1 MNFSPCRDVCCH
13 QRRRPARW
21 ALAGW
26 LLLLAA
32 PAWANVQD
40 KRQVEPSE
48 LRSLSIEELMEV
60 EVTSVSRR
68 TERFSETAAALTVI
82 TNEDIRRS
90 GVRSL
95 PEALRLANALHVA
108 RMDSRTWAI
117 SARGFNITTANKML
131 VMIDG
136 RTVYT
141 AVFSGVFWDV
151 QDLPLDDVD
160 RIEIIR
166 GPGAALWGA
175 NAVNGVINIVTRS
188 SRDTQGGLV
197 TAGVGTEERG
207 FADVRHGGKLGER
220 AWYRAYGKY
229 RYIDALALANGDS
242 AEDPLRTAQGGF
254 RVDGDFSDRDA
265 YTVQG
270 DVYGGVIGERVRE
283 DTEVDGGNLL
293 GRWSRRFSENSS
305 MELQVYWD
313 RSSRIVPNQ
322 FIENRRDTWDVDF
335 QHRLPV
341 GQRHDVLWGLG
352 YRISSDDLDN
362 APQIVWEPTERT
374 LNLFSAFAQDEITL
388 VPDRVRL
395 TVGSK
400 FEVHES
406 TGLEVQP
413 NVRLGWTLDDRQILW
428 GAVSRAVR
436 EPTRIDE
443 DVRFLAGPVVFLQGS
458 RDFESETVVA
468 YEVGYRLQP
477 RPTASLE
484 IATFYNVYD
493 NLRSQEPPA
502 NGAPFPITL
511 GNKLNAE
518 TYGAEARF
526 SVQVAPWWR
535 LYNSVAYFHKD
546 LSLDPDSR
554 DPTGGLGEGNDPDY
568 RFTIRSLMDLPGR
581 MELDAWLR
589 HVDELPAS
597 FVSAYTELDI
607 RLGWRM
613 SDRLDLSL
621 VGQNLLHDQ
630 HLEFPTTVPKEVQR
644 GVYGRATWRF

>member
-1 MNFSPCRDVCCH
+1 MNFSAN
-13 QRRRPARW
+13 RRVFRPQWRSRLPW
-21 ALAGW
+21 ALAAW
-26 LLLLAA
+26 LLAA
-32 PAWANVQD
+32 SAAAALQD
-40 KRQVEPSE
+40 ERQVDPSE

-68 TERFSETAAALTVI
+68 IERFSQTSAALTVI

-90 GVRSL
+90 GARSL
-95 PEALRLANALHVA
+95 PEALRLANSLHVA
-108 RMDSRTWAI
+108 RVDSRTWAI
-117 SARGFNITTANKML
+117 SARGFNISTANKML

-141 AVFSGVFWDV
+141 PVFSGVFWDV

-188 SRDTQGGLV
+188 ARETQGGLV
-197 TAGVGTEERG
+197 TAGAGTEERG
-207 FADVRHGGKLGER
+207 FGDVRHGGALGER
-220 AWYRAYGKY
+220 TWYRVYGKY
-229 RYIDALALANGDS
+229 RYVDALALAAGGS

-254 RVDGDFSDRDA
+254 RVDGDLSDRDA
-265 YTVQG
+265 FTVQG
-270 DVYGGVIGERVRE
+270 DVYAGVIGELARE

-293 GRWSRRFSENSS
+293 GRWSRRFSAASS

-322 FIENRRDTWDVDF
+322 FIENRRDTWDLDF

-352 YRISSDDLDN
+352 YRVSSDDLDN

-374 LNLFSAFAQDEITL
+374 IELFSAFGQDEIAL

-413 NVRLGWTLDDRQILW
+413 NVRLAWTPDDRRTLW
-428 GAVSRAVR
+428 GSVSRAVR
-436 EPTRIDE
+436 SPTRIDE
-443 DVRFLAGPVVFLQGS
+443 DIRFLVGPVVFLQGS
-458 RDFESETVVA
+458 RDFESETVLA

-477 RPTASLE
+477 SPASSVE
-484 IATFYNVYD
+484 IAAFYNVYD

-502 NGAPFPITL
+502 NGAPVPITL
-511 GNKLNAE
+511 ANNLNAE
-518 TYGAEARF
+518 TYGAEARYN
-526 SVQVAPWWR
+526 VQVAPWWR
-535 LYNSVAYFHKD
+535 LYNSVAYIHKD
-546 LSLDPDSR
+546 LSLDPGSR
-554 DPTGGLGEGNDPDY
+554 DPTGGVGEGNDPDY
-568 RFTIRSLMDLPGR
+568 RFTIRSFIDLPGR
-581 MELDAWLR
+581 FELDAWLR
-589 HVDELPAS
+589 HVDELPAP
-597 FVSAYTELDI
+597 FVPAYTELDI
-607 RLGWRM
+607 HLGWRM
-613 SDRLDLSL
+613 SDRLELAL

-630 HLEFPTTVPKEVQR
+630 HREFPTTVPKEVQR
-644 GVYGRATWRF
+644 GVYGKATWRF

>member
-1 MNFSPCRDVCCH
+1 MNFSAN
-13 QRRRPARW
+13 RRVFRPRWRSRLPW
-21 ALAGW
+21 ALAAW
-26 LLLLAA
+26 LLAA
-32 PAWANVQD
+32 PASAAQD
-40 KRQVEPSE
+40 ERQVDPSE

-68 TERFSETAAALTVI
+68 IERFSQTSAALTVI

-108 RMDSRTWAI
+108 RVDSRTWAI
-117 SARGFNITTANKML
+117 SARGFNISTANKML

-141 AVFSGVFWDV
+141 PVFSGVFWDV

-175 NAVNGVINIVTRS
+175 NAVNGVINILTRS
-188 SRDTQGGLV
+188 ARETRGGLV
-197 TAGVGTEERG
+197 TAGAGTEERG
-207 FADVRHGGKLGER
+207 FGAVRHGGALGER
-220 AWYRAYGKY
+220 TWYRVYGKY
-229 RYIDALALANGDS
+229 RYIDALALAAGGS

-254 RVDGDFSDRDA
+254 RVDGDLSDRDA
-265 YTVQG
+265 FTVQG
-270 DVYGGVIGERVRE
+270 DVYAGVIGELARE

-293 GRWSRRFSENSS
+293 GRWSRRFSEASS

-322 FIENRRDTWDVDF
+322 FIENRRDTWDLDF
-335 QHRLPV
+335 QHRLPA

-374 LNLFSAFAQDEITL
+374 IELFSAFGQDEITL

-406 TGLEVQP
+406 TGLEIQP
-413 NVRLGWTLDDRQILW
+413 NVRLAWTPDDRRTLW
-428 GAVSRAVR
+428 GSISRAVR
-436 EPTRIDE
+436 SPTRIDE

-458 RDFESETVVA
+458 RDFESETVLA
-468 YEVGYRLQP
+468 YEVGYRFQP
-477 RPTASLE
+477 SPASSFE
-484 IATFYNVYD
+484 IAAFYNVYD

-502 NGAPFPITL
+502 TGAPVPITL
-511 GNKLNAE
+511 ANHLNAE
-518 TYGAEARF
+518 TYGAEARYN
-526 SVQVAPWWR
+526 VQVASWWR
-535 LYNSVAYFHKD
+535 LYNSFAYFHKD
-546 LSLDPDSR
+546 LSLDPGSR
-554 DPTGGLGEGNDPDY
+554 DPTGGVGEGNDPDY
-568 RFTIRSLMDLPGR
+568 RFTIRSFMDLPGR
-581 MELDAWLR
+581 FELDAWLR
-589 HVDELPAS
+589 HVDELPAPL
-597 FVSAYTELDI
+597 VPAYTELDI
-607 RLGWRM
+607 HLGWRM
-613 SDRLDLSL
+613 SDRLELAL

-630 HLEFPTTVPKEVQR
+630 HREFSTPVPKEVQR
-644 GVYGRATWRF
+644 GVYGKATWRF

>member
-1 MNFSPCRDVCCH
+1 MP
-13 QRRRPARW
+13 W
-21 ALAGW
+21 ALAAW
-26 LLLLAA
+26 LLAA
-32 PAWANVQD
+32 PASAGAQD
-40 KRQVEPSE
+40 ERQVDPSE

-68 TERFSETAAALTVI
+68 IERFSQTSASLTVI

-95 PEALRLANALHVA
+95 PEALRLANSLHVA
-108 RMDSRTWAI
+108 RVDSRTWAI
-117 SARGFNITTANKML
+117 SARGFNISTANKML

-141 AVFSGVFWDV
+141 PVFSGVFWDV

-188 SRDTQGGLV
+188 ARETQGGLA
-197 TAGVGTEERG
+197 TAGAGTEERG
-207 FADVRHGGKLGER
+207 FGGVRHGGALGER
-220 AWYRAYGKY
+220 TWYRVYGKY
-229 RYIDALALANGDS
+229 RYIDALALAAGGS

-254 RVDGDFSDRDA
+254 RVDGDLSDRDA
-265 YTVQG
+265 FTVQG
-270 DVYGGVIGERVRE
+270 DVYAGIIGELARE

-293 GRWSRRFSENSS
+293 GRWSRRFSDVSS
-305 MELQVYWD
+305 LELQVYWD

-322 FIENRRDTWDVDF
+322 FIENRRDTWDLDF
-335 QHRLPV
+335 QHRLPA
-341 GQRHDVLWGLG
+341 GQRHDILWGLG
-352 YRISSDDLDN
+352 YRVSSDDLDN

-374 LNLFSAFAQDEITL
+374 IELFSAFGQDEISL
-388 VPDRVRL
+388 VPDRLRL

-413 NVRLGWTLDDRQILW
+413 NVRLAWTPDDRRTFW

-443 DVRFLAGPVVFLQGS
+443 DIRFLVGPVVFLQGS
-458 RDFESETVVA
+458 RDFESETVLA
-468 YEVGYRLQP
+468 YEVGYRHQP
-477 RPTASLE
+477 RPAASVEITA
-484 IATFYNVYD
+484 FYNVYD
-493 NLRSQEPPA
+493 HLRSQEPPA

-511 GNKLNAE
+511 ANNLNAE

-526 SVQVAPWWR
+526 NVQIAPWWR
-535 LYNSVAYFHKD
+535 LYNSVAYLHKD
-546 LSLDPDSR
+546 LSLDPGSR
-554 DPTGGLGEGNDPDY
+554 DPTGGTGEGNDPDY
-568 RFTIRSLMDLPGR
+568 HFTIRSFIDLPGR
-581 MELDAWLR
+581 FELDAWLR
-589 HVDELPAS
+589 HVDELPAP
-597 FVSAYTELDI
+597 FVPAYTELDI
-607 RLGWRM
+607 HLGWRM
-613 SDRLDLSL
+613 SDRLELAL

-630 HLEFPTTVPKEVQR
+630 HQEFPSPVPKEVQR
-644 GVYGRATWRF
+644 GVYGKATWRF